1 MVRGSRPDAAIRSF
15 GDKHPERFFGGERV
29 ARFDGFAEQAVR
41 RLATLNSAVELRD
54 LAMLRSNRFEA
65 RNDRVGQYSIRIN
78 AQWRICFR
86 WTEDGPHDVEIV
98 DYH

>member
-1 MVRGSRPDAAIRSF
+1 MIRSF
-15 GDKHPERFFGGERV
+15 ADRHTRRFFEGERV
-29 ARFDGFAEQAVR
+29 PRFGGFATQAAR
-41 RLATLNSAVELRD
+41 RLTVLDSAVELRD

-65 RNDRVGQYSIRIN
+65 LRGDRAGQYSIRIN